1 MQASLTK
8 SRREENAD
16 ATRAALLSSG
26 RTLFAQHGYHMVG
39 VEAIARDAR
48 VSRGAFYHHFADK
61 QAVLDALVL
70 QLHAEAAAAVERA
83 ARLEDDRWTRIAV
96 GIDAY
101 IAACAEPAFHRLVL
115 QEAPAVL
122 GATRFREIDDSFLT
136 RLMITPLVALQRAGE
151 LQVDD
156 VELFSRMLGAM
167 IWEVSALLPG
177 ADDPVAL
184 RANALRMIVRALG
197 AFRRPAP

>member
-1 MQASLTK
+1 MQTSTIK

-16 ATRAALLSSG
+16 ATRDALLHAG
-26 RTLFAQHGYHMVG
+26 RTLFAQHGYHEVG

-48 VSRGAFYHHFADK
+48 VTRGAFYHHFSDK

-70 QLHAEAAAAVERA
+70 QLHAEAASAVEHA
-83 ARLEDDRWTRIAV
+83 ARLETDTWQRIAV

-122 GATRFREIDDSFLT
+122 GAARFREIDDLFLN
-136 RLMITPLVALQRAGE
+136 RLMIAPMKVLQRAGE
-151 LQVDD
+151 FQCDD
-156 VELFSRMLGAM
+156 VELFCRMLGAM
-167 IWEVSALLPG
+167 IWEVSDLLPG
-177 ADDPVAL
+177 AADPAAL
-184 RANALRMIVRALG
+184 RANALRMIVRTLA
-197 AFRRPAP
+197 AFRLPAP